1 MTPRIAP
8 GESQTELGY
17 GHLLAILLRRRS
29 WFLSVLIVV
38 LSLTI
43 AKTLT
48 TEPTYQSTMQLL
60 VKPNDLEKNALAIGT
75 TPSRS
80 SRDKAEIDYAT
91 QLNLMRSHQ
100 FFEKAAEILRIEY
113 PEISAIDIESN
124 LQLYQILEADTTT
137 RIFEGL
143 YFANDPLKTQKV
155 LEAIQK
161 VYQDYN
167 LEQENLR
174 LTEGLALI
182 NRELPIA
189 RERLR
194 RAEKELER
202 FREGQNLVDP
212 EQGAKSVADAL
223 SSIEQERRSVK
234 VMYEHTQAFYESLQQ
249 QISSSPQ
256 EAIMTSRLSQS
267 SRYQSL
273 LNELQQTEL
282 VLSEERLRF
291 TDQNPNIQRLLEQR
305 QGQINL
311 IRAEVERVLGQV
323 PPQLDFTGESLL
335 QQGQL
340 GELDLAMSGTLVETE
355 AELVN
360 LQAREQ
366 SLGQA
371 EQELRAK
378 LATFPRLIAEYSRL
392 QPEVEIQRET
402 IKQLLSRRQELILEL
417 AQGGFKWQIVES
429 PQPGEQIAPS
439 VPQNILLGTVVG
451 LFLGG
456 VAAFISEAIDDSVHS
471 AEDLKQ
477 KINLPLLGIIPQ
489 FPQIKMHGSFFSLPF
504 RKPQIVEPSLMKMM
518 EWQPLRES
526 LDLIH
531 KNIQLLN
538 SAPNLKSLAVTS
550 ALTGEGRSMLAL
562 GLALSAARVNQKVLL
577 IDANLRH
584 PTLHKHLNLPNE
596 QGFSTL
602 LSNDTALPCGEHSC
616 PMPHVWLST
625 FFADDNGVSNLG
637 SNIDIL
643 TAGPTPKDSV
653 KLLSSRRMDE
663 LMVAF
668 EEHYDLVIL
677 DTSPILGTVD
687 AMQAAS
693 FCSGVVMLGRLDEIT
708 ESELNQALAMLDKL
722 NVIGLVANG
731 GSEVKKTYLPSRNMP
746 TDTHIGTHQSF
757 PKQLV

>member
-8 GESQTELGY
+8 GESPTEFGY

-29 WFLSVLIVV
+29 WFLSVFLVV
-38 LSLTI
+38 LSITI
-43 AKTLT
+43 GKTLT

-60 VKPNDLEKNALAIGT
+60 VEPNYLEKDALAIGP
-75 TPSRS
+75 TPSRP
-80 SRDKAEIDYAT
+80 SRQEAEIDYAT
-91 QLNLMRSHQ
+91 QLNLMRSRQ
-100 FFEKAAEILRIEY
+100 FFDQAAKMLQTDY
-113 PEISAIDIESN
+113 PEISALDIESN
-124 LQLYQILEADTTT
+124 LELYQVIEDDTST
-137 RIFEGL
+137 RIFEGSYL
-143 YFANDPLKTQKV
+143 SNDPLKTQKV

-167 LEQENLR
+167 LKQENLR

-182 NRELPIA
+182 NRELPVA
-189 RERLR
+189 RERLVK
-194 RAEKELER
+194 AEKELEK

-223 SSIEQERRSVK
+223 SSIERERRSVR
-234 VMYEHTQAFYESLQQ
+234 VMYEHTQAFYNSLQQ
-249 QISSSPQ
+249 KIASTPQ
-256 EAIMTSRLSQS
+256 QAIMTSRLSQA

-282 VLSEERLRF
+282 ALSEERLRF
-291 TDQNPNIQRLLEQR
+291 TDQNPNVQKLLEQR
-305 QGQINL
+305 QGQIDL
-311 IRAEVERVLGQV
+311 IRGEVERVLGQV
-323 PPQLDFTGESLL
+323 PPQLDFTGEGLL
-335 QQGQL
+335 RQGQL

-366 SLGQA
+366 SLAKA
-371 EQELRAK
+371 EQELRTK
-378 LATFPRLIAEYSRL
+378 LATFPRLIAEYNRL

-417 AQGGFKWQIVES
+417 AQGGFKWQVVES
-429 PQPGEQIAPS
+429 PQPGEQIAPV

-451 LFLGG
+451 IFLGG
-456 VAAFISEAIDDSVHS
+456 VAAFISEAMDDSVHS
-471 AEDLKQ
+471 ADDLKQ
-477 KINLPLLGIIPQ
+477 KIDLPLLGVIPQ
-489 FPQIKMHGSFFSLPF
+489 FPQIKIHGSLLSSPF
-504 RKPQIVEPSLMKMM
+504 RKPQIIEPSLMKMM

-526 LDLIH
+526 LDLIY

-550 ALTGEGRSMLAL
+550 ALTGEGRSMLSL

-602 LSNDTALPCGEHSC
+602 LSNDTALPCADHSC

-637 SNIDIL
+637 SNVDIL
-643 TAGPTPKDSV
+643 TAGPIPSDSV
-653 KLLSSRRMDE
+653 KLLSSQRMEE

-708 ESELNQALAMLDKL
+708 ESELNQAIAMLDKL

-731 GSEVKKTYLPSRNMP
+731 GGEVKKTYLPSRNIS
-746 TDTHIGTHQSF
+746 TDFQRSVHQSF